1 MKTMRYEYKRKAL
14 GKIWGFYRNV
24 AKKYKHT
31 YDFSDMERNIREAV
45 LNGYSIEKRL
55 FRLKPTLSRWQE
67 QGYHMAHS
75 GKWYYAYTIDDD
87 TITIQDACHAQ
98 NMHEETSI

>member
-1 MKTMRYEYKRKAL
+1 MQYEYKRKAL
-14 GKIWGFYRNV
+14 VRIWAFYRNV

-45 LNGYSIEKRL
+45 LNGYSIEK
-55 FRLKPTLSRWQE
+55 TLHRRKVTLDRW

-75 GKWYYAYTIDDD
+75 GKWYYAYTIDGD

-98 NMHEETSI
+98 NMHEELNDNNR